1 MVVCPIYCSDYSSA
15 LSVLQ
20 EPRLVT
26 GLRSWLNAFAA
37 AQKLITNDRVARY
50 LEQYQPEPFTEFQKI
65 AEMTSSL
72 PSEAA

>member
-1 MVVCPIYCSDYSSA
+1 M
-15 LSVLQ
+15 
-20 EPRLVT
+20 

-37 AQKLITNDRVARY
+37 AQKLITNDHVARY
-50 LEQYQPEPFTEFQKI
+50 LGQYQPEPFTKFQKI